1 MKDSVC
7 VNVQTTSVD
16 LTVKVS
22 IMFLDFHS
30 VLDSRIDNSLSIY
43 LCT

>member
-1 MKDSVC
+1 MTDSVC

-22 IMFLDFHS
+22 IMFRDLHS
-30 VLDSRIDNSLSIY
+30 VLDSRIDNSLSISP
-43 LCT
+43 CT